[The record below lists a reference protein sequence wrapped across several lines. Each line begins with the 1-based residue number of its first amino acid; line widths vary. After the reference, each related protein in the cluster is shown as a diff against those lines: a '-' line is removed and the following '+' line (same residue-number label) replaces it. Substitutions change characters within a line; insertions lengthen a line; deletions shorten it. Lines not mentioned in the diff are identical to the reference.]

1 MLQVKIIP
9 VTHSYS
15 EYLSTNRIKLSAKT
29 KIFCQKSKCFSH
41 FPHIREFSYY
51 KMDHKA
57 AILFP
62 IFMFYT
68 SNCREF
74 HSVMITK
81 NIVLQIIVNSEDM
94 GLKEPEFV
102 DFTLE

>member
-1 MLQVKIIP
+1 MLQVKIFP
-9 VTHSYS
+9 VTQSNS
-15 EYLSTNRIKLSAKT
+15 EYFSTNRIKISAKT
-29 KIFCQKSKCFSH
+29 KKICQKSKYSSH
-41 FPHIREFSYY
+41 FSHIREFSYY

-62 IFMFYT
+62 IFIFYT

-74 HSVMITK
+74 HSLMITIY
-81 NIVLQIIVNSEDM
+81 IVLQIIVNSENM

-102 DFTLE
+102 DFTLK